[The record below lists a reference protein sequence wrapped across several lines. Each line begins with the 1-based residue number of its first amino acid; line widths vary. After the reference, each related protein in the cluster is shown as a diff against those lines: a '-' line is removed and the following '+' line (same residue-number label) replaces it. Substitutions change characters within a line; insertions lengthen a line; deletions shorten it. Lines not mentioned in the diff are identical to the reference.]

1 MKTIIITG
9 ANSGLGFETAKK
21 IAKHGD
27 CKIILACRSMEK
39 AERAKVAIVGET
51 GNQNVVTMPLD
62 TSSLRSVRS
71 FAQEILSQGETI
83 DVLINNAGISPM
95 HSGITEDGFELVFA
109 TNHLGHFLLTN
120 LLLPILAGDARIFNV
135 ASDMHDPPGGI
146 HWPGVELL
154 AHPKGEDRKKY
165 SYSKLCNLYFTY
177 ELDRRLRG
185 KGSHITVNAFNPGYM
200 ADTNFAP
207 GQGKTRAMTVKL
219 TMPERY
225 GTLETSSDALAE
237 LAVSGAFSGVSG
249 KYLDRS
255 TSTTESSSLSY
266 DEANTAELWRKSA
279 ELCGLDGCPLQH
291 Y

>member
-185 KGSHITVNAFNPGYM
+185 KGSHITTPSTPATWRTQISPR
-200 ADTNFAP
+200 DKEKP
-207 GQGKTRAMTVKL
+207 
-219 TMPERY
+219 
-225 GTLETSSDALAE
+225 AL
-237 LAVSGAFSGVSG
+237 
-249 KYLDRS
+249 
-255 TSTTESSSLSY
+255 
-266 DEANTAELWRKSA
+266 
-279 ELCGLDGCPLQH
+279 
-291 Y
+291 